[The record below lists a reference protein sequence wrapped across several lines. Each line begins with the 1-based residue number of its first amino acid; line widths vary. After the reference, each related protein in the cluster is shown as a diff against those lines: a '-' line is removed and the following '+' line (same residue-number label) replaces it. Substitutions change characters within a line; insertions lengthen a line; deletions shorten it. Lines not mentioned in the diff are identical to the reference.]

1 MRRIGLAVVLACSLI
16 LAPLAAKAQ
25 SKVPRIGML
34 WLGAREAV
42 QPFITAYEQSL
53 HQLGYSVGQTLLL
66 EQRFADGQGDERLSA
81 LATELVR
88 LNVDL
93 IAVGPNPMSEA
104 ARRATSTIPI
114 VVAYGSDPQRRET
127 RRTSSGAADEVR
139 VGVGGAGSR
148 KPLIVL
154 IC

>member
-1 MRRIGLAVVLACSLI
+1 MRRIGLSVVLACSLI
-16 LAPLAAKAQ
+16 LAPLAAETQ

-66 EQRFADGQGDERLSA
+66 ERRFADGQDERLSA

-93 IAVGPNPMSEA
+93 IAVGPNPMIEA

-114 VVAYGSDPQRRET
+114 VMAYGSDPQRRET
-127 RRTSSGAADEVR
+127 RRTSSGATDEVR
-139 VGVGGAGSR
+139 VGD
-148 KPLIVL
+148 
-154 IC
+154 

>member
-1 MRRIGLAVVLACSLI
+1 
-16 LAPLAAKAQ
+16 
-25 SKVPRIGML
+25 ML

-66 EQRFADGQGDERLSA
+66 ERRFADGQDERLSA

-93 IAVGPNPMSEA
+93 IAVGPNPMIEA

-114 VVAYGSDPQRRET
+114 VMAYGSDPQRRET
-127 RRTSSGAADEVR
+127 RRTSSGATDEVR
-139 VGVGGAGSR
+139 VGD
-148 KPLIVL
+148 
-154 IC
+154 